1 VPEKTLLAFADHG
14 TPVELMDPDHAEAA
28 RCTAEIAAH
37 GIDIDALAES
47 LQRQGARAFEA
58 DWSSLLD
65 AISAKASRFGF
76 PA

>member
-1 VPEKTLLAFADHG
+1 
-14 TPVELMDPDHAEAA
+14 MNPDYAA
-28 RCTAEIAAH
+28 ATRCTAEVASH

-65 AISAKASRFGF
+65 AISVKATRFGF